1 MKTNFKYQWNIF
13 FDYLGA
19 FDSSFTGKQKI
30 FYQRIK
36 ENSNS
41 KDEKYFT
48 HIWTGEKERTKK
60 RISRYSRLLNFR
72 TISLPLIIVAIVAAA
87 ICFLLQS
94 WLLFTVSCLSTIVLL
109 PYWVISRDF
118 IYDKDNCLTYLQWMN
133 KSEAQGKLSEILEEA
148 FSSEIQITTTAIADL
163 PEITQSELTALI
175 AGLILSDNL
184 KLSIAEKDFIRR
196 ISSQITISGKEI
208 NTTSFYKSY
217 SRFKND
223 PFLAKSAYN
232 DLLNK
237 LNNIDFDK
245 N

>member
-1 MKTNFKYQWNIF
+1 MKTNFKYQWDIF
-13 FDYLGA
+13 FDCLGA
-19 FDSSFTGKQKI
+19 FDSSFSAKQKI

-36 ENSNS
+36 DNPKS
-41 KDEKYFT
+41 KDEKYFA
-48 HIWTGEKERTKK
+48 HIWTCEKERTKK
-60 RISRYSRLLNFR
+60 RISRYSKLINLR
-72 TISLPLIIVAIVAAA
+72 TISLPLIIVAIIMAA
-87 ICFLLQS
+87 ICFLLES
-94 WLLFTVSCLSTIVLL
+94 WLLFTISCLSTIVFL

-118 IYDKDNCLTYLQWMN
+118 MYDKDNCLTYLQWMN
-133 KSEAQGKLSEILEEA
+133 KSESQGKLPEILEEA
-148 FSSEIQITTTAIADL
+148 SSSETQSTTTAIADL

-175 AGLILSDNL
+175 AALILSDNL

-196 ISSQITISGKEI
+196 ISSQITISGKET

>member
-1 MKTNFKYQWNIF
+1 MKTNFKYQWDIF

-19 FDSSFTGKQKI
+19 FDSSFSGKQRI

-36 ENSNS
+36 HNSKN
-41 KDEKYFT
+41 KDEKYF
-48 HIWTGEKERTKK
+48 IYVWADEKERTKK
-60 RISRYSRLLNFR
+60 RISRYFGLINLR
-72 TISLPLIIVAIVAAA
+72 TIALPLIIVAIIVAA

-94 WLLFTVSCLSTIVLL
+94 WLLFTISCLSTIVFL

-133 KSEAQGKLSEILEEA
+133 KSEAQGRLSEILEEA
-148 FSSEIQITTTAIADL
+148 FSSDEQTTTTAIADI

-175 AGLILSDNL
+175 AALILSDNL
-184 KLSIAEKDFIRR
+184 KLSITEKDFIRR
-196 ISSQITISGKEI
+196 ISSQITISDKEI

>member
-175 AGLILSDNL
+175 AGLLLSDNL

>member
-19 FDSSFTGKQKI
+19 FDSSFSGKQKI

-163 PEITQSELTALI
+163 HEITQSELTALI

-196 ISSQITISGKEI
+196 ISSQITVSGKEI

>member
-1 MKTNFKYQWNIF
+1 MKTNFKYQWDIF
-13 FDYLGA
+13 FDYLGV
-19 FDSSFTGKQKI
+19 FDSSFTGKQRV

-36 ENSNS
+36 LNSKN
-41 KDEKYFT
+41 KDEKYFI
-48 HIWTGEKERTKK
+48 HIWTDEKERTKK
-60 RISRYSRLLNFR
+60 RISRYSELINLR
-72 TISLPLIIVAIVAAA
+72 TISLPLIIVAIIAAT
-87 ICFLLQS
+87 I
-94 WLLFTVSCLSTIVLL
+94 SCLSIIVLL

-133 KSEAQGKLSEILEEA
+133 KSEAQDKLPEILGEA
-148 FSSEIQITTTAIADL
+148 FSSDIQITTTAIADL

-175 AGLILSDNL
+175 AALILSDSL

-196 ISSQITISGKEI
+196 ISSQITISGKET

>member
-1 MKTNFKYQWNIF
+1 MKTNFKYQWDIF

-19 FDSSFTGKQKI
+19 FDSSFSGKQKI

-36 ENSNS
+36 DDSKN

-60 RISRYSRLLNFR
+60 RISRYSKLINLR
-72 TISLPLIIVAIVAAA
+72 TISLPLIIVAIIVAA
-87 ICFLLQS
+87 ICFLLES
-94 WLLFTVSCLSTIVLL
+94 WLLFTISCLSTIVFL
-109 PYWVISRDF
+109 PYWIISRDF

-133 KSEAQGKLSEILEEA
+133 KSEAQGKLPEILEEA
-148 FSSEIQITTTAIADL
+148 FSSDIQITTTAIANL

-184 KLSIAEKDFIRR
+184 KPSIAEKDFIKR
-196 ISSQITISGKEI
+196 ISSQINISGKEI

>member
-232 DLLNK
+232 DLLSK